1 MIVDILYFLLL
12 VIRTLVSVIFIYS
25 LVFCSHKHVGQDTGS
40 VFNIREKKIFEYT
53 LKKMS
58 GLKFE
63 TESPDGEM
71 VIGPFKVLLVGD
83 ANVGKTSV
91 LKRYKKLPSLLYL

>member
-1 MIVDILYFLLL
+1 
-12 VIRTLVSVIFIYS
+12 
-25 LVFCSHKHVGQDTGS
+25 
-40 VFNIREKKIFEYT
+40 
-53 LKKMS
+53 MS

-63 TESPDGEM
+63 TQSPDGEM

-91 LKRYKKLPSLLYL
+91 LKRYKHNNYQSYFEL